1 MHSTT
6 KELPSVLLFGVQQRG
21 CNIDALTE
29 YLDDRN
35 DIPQCDLVNV
45 RKNSSDKIEQ
55 CQKRS
60 KEYFQKN
67 HKNHVEF
74 AEGDF
79 VVMRNIDT
87 TIGTNKKFVPKYG
100 IVEACRLRK
109 CADWRNQCESNS

>member
-35 DIPQCDLVNV
+35 DVPQCDLENV
-45 RKNSSDKIEQ
+45 RKNSSYKIEQ

-60 KEYFQKN
+60 KEYFQ
-67 HKNHVEF
+67 KNHVEF

-100 IVEACRLRK
+100 IVETCRLRK